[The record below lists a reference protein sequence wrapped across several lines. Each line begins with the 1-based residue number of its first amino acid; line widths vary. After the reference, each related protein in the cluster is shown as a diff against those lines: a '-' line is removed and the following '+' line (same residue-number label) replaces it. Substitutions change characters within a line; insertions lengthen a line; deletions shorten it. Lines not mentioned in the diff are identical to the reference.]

1 MRLSVFQRMDAWFMG
16 LWTAVILI
24 RGIALLWTAEQLLTP
39 LAGKRRR
46 ILLPVLTAVPAAVIF
61 TGIPGGGWAALPALA
76 VPVLILLLMQGKDE
90 RMIRKEG

>member
-1 MRLSVFQRMDAWFMG
+1 M
-16 LWTAVILI
+16 
-24 RGIALLWTAEQLLTP
+24 
-39 LAGKRRR
+39 
-46 ILLPVLTAVPAAVIF
+46 PVLTAVPAAVIF